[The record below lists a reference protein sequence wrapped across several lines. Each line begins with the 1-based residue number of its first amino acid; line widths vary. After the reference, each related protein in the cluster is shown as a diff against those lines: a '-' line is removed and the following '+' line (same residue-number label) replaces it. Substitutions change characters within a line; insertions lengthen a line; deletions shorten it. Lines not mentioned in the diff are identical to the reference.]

1 MTKMKKQNLL
11 GCAFI
16 VVTYS
21 SYAASSD
28 NATFDPNFLKMSDGE
43 EARHLDLKYFMR
55 PGGMSP
61 GTYTVAIFL
70 NGVKV
75 STEESVEFI
84 SDKKQEGVTFPFF
97 NQFILASWGVDV
109 DKYNIE
115 KEPIDKNI
123 PGSTA
128 SFSAKDNAIYIKIPQ
143 ASMRNEVWFRE
154 PSATWDDGIT
164 SFLVNYNFSGTS
176 QSYDGNKTGNTYGSF
191 ESQINYGAWRLKNFS
206 NYVRSSY
213 QKKFKSVSS
222 YLERGFDFFQ
232 GGRLTIGQTTT
243 DGTILDSIPL
253 EGITISSDD
262 GMLKPMLAQYS
273 PTIRGIA
280 NSPARVI
287 VKQNGNIIYEKNVPA
302 GEFEFNDVTQ
312 VYNGDLKIEIV
323 ESNGT
328 VREFTQSA
336 AELPVLQR
344 KGRFRYNIALG
355 EYRSDYKEFT
365 KEPRFIQSSFAYGL
379 GYNYTL
385 YGGGIFSEDYKQS
398 TLGLGKYFENF
409 GAFSFDSSFSSAELD
424 NNTVKD
430 GQAYRVMYS
439 KIFSPTDTAFNLAG
453 YKYQSSGY
461 YDFND
466 FQYVNNG
473 LDFYNQKSRLSVSL
487 SQPLGDELGTFY
499 LSASDDKYWNN
510 GSGYNV
516 NISYSNYIGF
526 VNSSLSFFI
535 NKNPSISEVDK
546 AIFISLSIP
555 LDRLSNS
562 LRNNYLNTSVSG
574 SKHSDTQR
582 VGFSGNGLNNQ
593 LNYNIYQ
600 SFDSRNNSHSGNV
613 DASYVGTYG
622 RVSGGY
628 FYQDNLERFSYGING
643 GVAIHDEGITLSQP
657 LSLNGANALLKVERA
672 NGIKVQNGI
681 GIYTDFRGYTVVP
694 NLTSYSRNKVSI
706 DTSSLDRNI
715 EVSRSGSTVV
725 PTRGAL
731 VKTIFETNIGMK
743 VLAEIKDEKG
753 VHIPFGSVVSIDG
766 TEKKSGFIVDDNGV
780 VYLTGMPN
788 KGTLNVQWGSDN
800 SRKCKSEFNLGE
812 VNSTYLKKIYLTCN
826 YNYSG

>member
-154 PSATWDDGIT
+154 PSAT
-164 SFLVNYNFSGTS
+164 Y
-176 QSYDGNKTGNTYGSF
+176 
-191 ESQINYGAWRLKNFS
+191 
-206 NYVRSSY
+206 
-213 QKKFKSVSS
+213 
-222 YLERGFDFFQ
+222 
-232 GGRLTIGQTTT
+232 
-243 DGTILDSIPL
+243 
-253 EGITISSDD
+253 
-262 GMLKPMLAQYS
+262 
-273 PTIRGIA
+273 
-280 NSPARVI
+280 
-287 VKQNGNIIYEKNVPA
+287 IIYEKNVPA

-328 VREFTQSA
+328 VRKFTQSA

-487 SQPLGDELGTFY
+487 SQPLGDELGAFY

>member
-1 MTKMKKQNLL
+1 MTTETRSLYSQLPAIDRLL
-11 GCAFI
+11 RDSSFLSLRDTYGHTR
-16 VVTYS
+16 VVELLRQML
-21 SYAASSD
+21 D
-28 NATFDPNFLKMSDGE
+28 
-43 EARHLDLKYFMR
+43 EAREVIRDSQTLPAWCENWAQEVDARLTKEAQSALRPVINLTGTVLHTNLGRALQAEAAVEAVAQAMRSPVTLEYDLDDAGR
-55 PGGMSP
+55 GHRDR
-61 GTYTVAIFL
+61 A
-70 NGVKV
+70 
-75 STEESVEFI
+75 
-84 SDKKQEGVTFPFF
+84 
-97 NQFILASWGVDV
+97 LAQLLCRITGAEDACIVNNNAAAV
-109 DKYNIE
+109 LLMLAA
-115 KEPIDKNI
+115 
-123 PGSTA
+123 TA
-128 SFSAKDNAIYIKIPQ
+128 SGK
-143 ASMRNEVWFRE
+143 EV
-154 PSATWDDGIT
+154 
-164 SFLVNYNFSGTS
+164 V
-176 QSYDGNKTGNTYGSF
+176 
-191 ESQINYGAWRLKNFS
+191 
-206 NYVRSSY
+206 
-213 QKKFKSVSS
+213 
-222 YLERGFDFFQ
+222 
-232 GGRLTIGQTTT
+232 
-243 DGTILDSIPL
+243 
-253 EGITISSDD
+253 
-262 GMLKPMLAQYS
+262 
-273 PTIRGIA
+273 
-280 NSPARVI
+280 
-287 VKQNGNIIYEKNVPA
+287 
-302 GEFEFNDVTQ
+302 

-487 SQPLGDELGTFY
+487 SQPLGDELGAFY